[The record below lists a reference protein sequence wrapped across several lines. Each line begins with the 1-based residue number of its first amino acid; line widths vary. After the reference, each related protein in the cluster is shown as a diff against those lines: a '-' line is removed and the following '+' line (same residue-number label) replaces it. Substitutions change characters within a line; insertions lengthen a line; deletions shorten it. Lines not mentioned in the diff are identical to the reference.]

1 MKISF
6 PEALKLYNLYNLGSI
21 TASSNAQTS
30 YRSVKLFAAARLILT
45 DFEVEILI
53 EPSDK
58 VSLLIVEKSVYKN
71 IFILQSSFFF
81 VAGNN

>member
-21 TASSNAQTS
+21 TANGNAKTS
-30 YRSVKLFAAARLILT
+30 YRSEKLFAAARLILG

-53 EPSDK
+53 EPFDK
-58 VSLLIVEKSVYKN
+58 VRLLIFIWTELLEDTKS
-71 IFILQSSFFF
+71 IL
-81 VAGNN
+81 V